1 MAGNL
6 LVRSVRIRGDDP
18 TDILIQ
24 DGIIASIAPNQ
35 KCPNG
40 TEIVEGANCLALPGL
55 VEAHTHLGYSLIGRP
70 WYRNAV
76 GPKLIDKIEN
86 ERREVEQHAVD
97 VKLQTVRQIKHCA
110 ALGSTY
116 LRGHVAIDVATGI
129 RVFEEVLSGVAE
141 TTDLMDV
148 QLVAFPQGGLLT
160 RPGTLELM
168 DEALRLGADV
178 VGGIDPAA
186 IDRDPCGHLDAVFGL
201 SQKHGKPIDIH
212 LHEAGELGAFTTELV
227 IERTRALGLSGR
239 VMLSHAFCLGAP
251 DTAMVAGLLD
261 GLASAGISVMTT
273 GPSGRPCPVLKDLR
287 AAGVTLCAGSD
298 GIRDMWGPYNS
309 GDLLERA
316 AQIGMRNNLRRDDE
330 FDLILDTCSAAGA
343 TAMGLLR
350 YGVTPGSQAD
360 LVLIAAETVA
370 EAVVAHPPRELVVK
384 RGNIVSRRSFVAGLS
399 PYNDCW
405 A

>member
-1 MAGNL
+1 M
-6 LVRSVRIRGDDP
+6 
-18 TDILIQ
+18 
-24 DGIIASIAPNQ
+24 
-35 KCPNG
+35 
-40 TEIVEGANCLALPGL
+40 VEGANGLALPGL

-76 GPKLIDKIEN
+76 GPRLIDKIEN

-160 RPGTLELM
+160 VLDSRPDGRSASARRRCRRRDRSSCYRPGS
-168 DEALRLGADV
+168 R
-178 VGGIDPAA
+178 
-186 IDRDPCGHLDAVFGL
+186 GHLDAIFGL

-273 GPSGRPCPVLKDLR
+273 GPSGRPCPDLEGSASGR
-287 AAGVTLCAGSD
+287 CHALCWF
-298 GIRDMWGPYNS
+298 R
-309 GDLLERA
+309 
-316 AQIGMRNNLRRDDE
+316 RNPGYV
-330 FDLILDTCSAAGA
+330 GA
-343 TAMGLLR
+343 L
-350 YGVTPGSQAD
+350 
-360 LVLIAAETVA
+360 
-370 EAVVAHPPRELVVK
+370 
-384 RGNIVSRRSFVAGLS
+384 
-399 PYNDCW
+399 
-405 A
+405 